1 MKRAQKAQSKD
12 VVTIFLAQ
20 VDDEKVVKT
29 MTIISRISE

>member
-20 VDDEKVVKT
+20 VDNEKLVKT
-29 MTIISRISE
+29 MPIISPISE